1 MFGFG
6 SYLSSPAQDVVL
18 SEGAVERMRTDAS
31 TSDHPVLQVVA
42 HRAIQAVPSAGH
54 PPPATRYR
62 LTLSDGRHYMMALLA
77 SQLAHLVEGGTL
89 ATGSIV
95 RLLDFAVTSV
105 HDKRLIVI
113 LNLELVSPP
122 RAIVNEDHLESIDQQ
137 SQASTPSAA
146 PFPASPSYSTHSPS
160 FNLSAL
166 ASALPK
172 TPAKSVFTFGAAAS
186 PPASTAPP
194 PSSGFDLSPLA
205 AVLPR
210 TSGSTHASPFR
221 STPPR
226 LQASPKADDVGVIT
240 SVADLNPY
248 LSRWT
253 IRVKV
258 TSKGDVK
265 HYQTARGPGKLL
277 AIDLMDVAGT
287 EIRAVMF
294 NEAVDKF
301 ESIIQQGNVYSIEK
315 ATLKVANKKF
325 SHINNDYEITISP
338 ASVVEAVADTFPGLV
353 CHFAPLSDIRE
364 KKADDLLNTIGVIT
378 NVGDLVSLSTRRGTD
393 LEKRSLALS
402 SREVSVELTLW
413 GQAAASFE
421 GSAGD
426 VLGLKSVKVSEWQGK
441 SLVHLSH
448 TTLYLNPDIP
458 AAHDLKQWWQSQS
471 LQGATQASSYGSSRL
486 FPARR
491 KHKAEAV
498 KTIQE
503 IKALDVSGGSAFVVV
518 NATVAFIKYDIS
530 GNTYYRS
537 CPNESCARKVVDV
550 GGSYRCEM
558 CNASYDHCQYRYVMS
573 VRLIDHT
580 DSLWATVFN
589 DVGAT
594 LLGVPAS
601 EVADICEN
609 RSDQR
614 ALEEVMNRGL
624 LHKWRLKLRVAEESW
639 GNFDKRIRATI
650 MSAEP
655 LNYAASASDVTSS
668 ISRLLAQQ

>member
-364 KKADDLLNTIGVIT
+364 KKADDLLNTI
-378 NVGDLVSLSTRRGTD
+378 D

-426 VLGLKSVKVSEWQGK
+426 VLGLKSVKVSEWQETFVLCATERMKPAMGYYPGK
-441 SLVHLSH
+441 SL
-448 TTLYLNPDIP
+448 
-458 AAHDLKQWWQSQS
+458 
-471 LQGATQASSYGSSRL
+471 GATQASSYGSSRL